1 MSKTDSFVTKCFHP
15 CANPVKFVPFPPT
28 SHCTRALKMPEERG
42 QKSRSSRLRENA
54 AERTQRSWVRVSG
67 TPKFFRAENRKKTS
81 LSSHLAIMIVL
92 LSMCL
97 FWCQL
102 CTKNCVRCGR
112 SCMIKPE
119 KLWQRFSLL
128 DEFGNFTSEN
138 IAPWQKDELYLKKK
152 KKKMI
157 IIAA

>member
-1 MSKTDSFVTKCFHP
+1 MEKGYKDVSLGQSRVIIGTA
-15 CANPVKFVPFPPT
+15 ANPVKFVPFLPT

-102 CTKNCVRCGR
+102 W
-112 SCMIKPE
+112 PE

-152 KKKMI
+152 IEKKKV
-157 IIAA
+157 